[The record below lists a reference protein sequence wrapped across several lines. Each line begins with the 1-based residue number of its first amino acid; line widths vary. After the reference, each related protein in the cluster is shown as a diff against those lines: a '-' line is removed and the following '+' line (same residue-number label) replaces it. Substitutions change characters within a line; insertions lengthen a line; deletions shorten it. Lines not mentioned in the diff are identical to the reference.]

1 MQTYP
6 PVASLETSPNPQT
19 RGEQSNPVAPI
30 ELIYYTDPLCSWSWA
45 IEPQWRRLQYEFGDR
60 LVYRYSMG
68 GLLRDWQQFSDPLN
82 HISRPVQMGPVWIQV
97 RHLTGMPIDEKIWV
111 KNPPTSSYPACIAV
125 KAASQQGPE
134 VEASYLRRLREAVM
148 LEGRNISQREVL
160 LELGAELNPK
170 LGFDG
175 DRFERD
181 LDHPDAVEA
190 FRQDLKEMRYRG
202 IARFP
207 SIMVRPNSGRSL
219 LMMGYRPYCV
229 LRDAITQL
237 APELEPQRPITDAIA
252 YLTHWETITVPEVA
266 VALSLNLEAAT
277 ILLDEAVHRGQLK
290 KSGFLYRQTGGGA

>member
-6 PVASLETSPNPQT
+6 PIASLETSPDPQT
-19 RGEQSNPVAPI
+19 LGENSNPVVPLEI
-30 ELIYYTDPLCSWSWA
+30 TYYTDPLCSWSWA
-45 IEPQWRRLQYEFGDR
+45 VEPQRRRLQYEFGDR
-60 LVYRYSMG
+60 LVWRYSMG

-82 HISRPVQMGPVWIQV
+82 HISRPIQMGPVWIQV

-125 KAASQQGPE
+125 KAASQQGSNVGE
-134 VEASYLRRLREAVM
+134 SYLRRLREAVI

-160 LELGAELNPK
+160 LELGTELNPE

-181 LDHPDAVEA
+181 LDHPDSVEA

-207 SIMVRPNSGRSL
+207 SMMLRPNSGRSL
-219 LMMGYRPYCV
+219 LMMGYRPYSV
-229 LRDAITQL
+229 LRDAITQI
-237 APELEPQRPITDAIA
+237 APELEPLRSVTDAIA
-252 YLTHWETITVPEVA
+252 YITHWETITVPEVA
-266 VALSLNLEAAT
+266 VALNL
-277 ILLDEAVHRGQLK
+277 
-290 KSGFLYRQTGGGA
+290 